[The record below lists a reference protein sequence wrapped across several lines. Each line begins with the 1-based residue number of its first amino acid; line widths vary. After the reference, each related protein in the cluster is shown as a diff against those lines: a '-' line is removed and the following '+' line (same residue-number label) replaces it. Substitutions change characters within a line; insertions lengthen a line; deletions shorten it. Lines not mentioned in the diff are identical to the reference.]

1 MEHTIKLHTRENGR
15 FVEKTV
21 AAPNH
26 YFSISPYMDSGDDVE
41 EIDVLSVADLYYMW
55 LELKEGDRTCG
66 ERGWKYHFYR
76 HVIKVEQN
84 ERTGK
89 SEFVDYV
96 TPGKVYRRGNK
107 VFFKTISE

>member
-21 AAPNH
+21 STDR
-26 YFSISPYMDSGDDVE
+26 YFSISPYQEYDDD
-41 EIDVLSVADLYYMW
+41 IDETFVLSVVDLYYMW
-55 LELKEGDRTCG
+55 LEMKGGDKACG

-76 HVIKVEQN
+76 HEIKIEPN
-84 ERTGK
+84 RMTGK
-89 SEFVDYV
+89 PEFVDYV

-107 VFFKTISE
+107 VFFKAVSE

>member
-1 MEHTIKLHTRENGR
+1 MEHKIKLRTRENGH

-21 AAPNH
+21 VADR

-41 EIDVLSVADLYYMW
+41 ETDVLSVVDLYYMW
-55 LELKEGDRTCG
+55 LEMKEGDKACG
-66 ERGWKYHFYR
+66 EKGWKYHFYR
-76 HVIKVEQN
+76 HEIKVEPN
-84 ERTGK
+84 KRTGNPG
-89 SEFVDYV
+89 FVDYV